1 MLETETYINR
11 KFFQNQINMENDV
24 LKAIKERR
32 SIRRFKADQ
41 ITDEEL
47 KTVLEAG
54 TWAATGHGTQKPF
67 IVAVQNTET
76 CAQLR
81 RMNAEVMGVESDPY
95 YGAPTI
101 VIVLAPC
108 DEVNSVKDGSLILG
122 NMMLAAH
129 SIGLG
134 SCWINRVDKMVD
146 YDEVKELMKSWHL
159 PEGLTGVGSL
169 ALGYPDGEPHAAK
182 PRKDDYARV
191 IK

>member
-1 MLETETYINR
+1 
-11 KFFQNQINMENDV
+11 MENEV

-54 TWAATGHGTQKPF
+54 TWAATGHGTQEPF
-67 IVAVQNTET
+67 IIAVQNPEI

-81 RMNAEVMGVESDPY
+81 KMNAEIMGVESDPY

-101 VIVLAPC
+101 VIVLAP
-108 DEVNSVKDGSLILG
+108 ESNVNGVKDGSLILG

-129 SIGLG
+129 SIGLA
-134 SCWINRVDKMVD
+134 SCWINREDRS
-146 YDEVKELMKSWHL
+146 EEHTSELQSLKRISVVAVSLDRKSTRLNSSH
-159 PEGLTGVGSL
+159 
-169 ALGYPDGEPHAAK
+169 
-182 PRKDDYARV
+182 
-191 IK
+191 

>member
-1 MLETETYINR
+1 
-11 KFFQNQINMENDV
+11 MENDV

-129 SIGLG
+129 SIGLA
-134 SCWINRVDKMVD
+134 SCWINREDAMFASEEGK
-146 YDEVKELMKSWHL
+146 KLMKEWNL
-159 PEGLTGVGSL
+159 PEGLMGIGAL
-169 ALGYPDGEPHAAK
+169 ALGYASATLTP
-182 PRKDDYARV
+182 
-191 IK
+191 

>member
-1 MLETETYINR
+1 
-11 KFFQNQINMENDV
+11 MENDV

-32 SIRRFKADQ
+32 SIRRFKTDQ

-129 SIGLG
+129 SIGLA
-134 SCWINRVDKMVD
+134 SCWINREDAMFAS
-146 YDEVKELMKSWHL
+146 E
-159 PEGLTGVGSL
+159 EGKNS
-169 ALGYPDGEPHAAK
+169 
-182 PRKDDYARV
+182 
-191 IK
+191 

>member
-1 MLETETYINR
+1 
-11 KFFQNQINMENDV
+11 MENEV

-54 TWAATGHGTQKPF
+54 TWAATGHGTQEPF
-67 IVAVQNTET
+67 IIAVQNPEI

-81 RMNAEVMGVESDPY
+81 KMNAEIMGVESDPY

-101 VIVLAPC
+101 VIVLAP
-108 DEVNSVKDGSLILG
+108 ESNVNGV
-122 NMMLAAH
+122 
-129 SIGLG
+129 
-134 SCWINRVDKMVD
+134 INREDGMFASEEGK
-146 YDEVKELMKSWHL
+146 KLMKDWNL
-159 PEGLTGVGSL
+159 PEGLMGVGAL
-169 ALGYPDGEPHAAK
+169 ALGYASSHPHTVK
-182 PRKDDYARV
+182 PRKEDYYRI

>member
-1 MLETETYINR
+1 
-11 KFFQNQINMENDV
+11 MENDV

-47 KTVLEAG
+47 KIVLEAG

-81 RMNAEVMGVESDPY
+81 RMNAEVMGVGSDPY

-129 SIGLG
+129 G
-134 SCWINRVDKMVD
+134 
-146 YDEVKELMKSWHL
+146 
-159 PEGLTGVGSL
+159 GV
-169 ALGYPDGEPHAAK
+169 
-182 PRKDDYARV
+182 
-191 IK
+191 I

>member
-1 MLETETYINR
+1 
-11 KFFQNQINMENDV
+11 MENEV

-54 TWAATGHGTQKPF
+54 TWAATGHGTQEPF
-67 IVAVQNTET
+67 IIAVQNPEI

-81 RMNAEVMGVESDPY
+81 KMNAEIMGVESDPY

-101 VIVLAPC
+101 VIVLAP
-108 DEVNSVKDGSLILG
+108 ESNVNGVKDGSLILG

-129 SIGLG
+129 SIGLTTRMPTL
-134 SCWINRVDKMVD
+134 NRKISSTYSISIPVRRSMPSVMQSA
-146 YDEVKELMKSWHL
+146 VSQAGCSRKSKSRSKSTI
-159 PEGLTGVGSL
+159 EAS
-169 ALGYPDGEPHAAK
+169 
-182 PRKDDYARV
+182 R
-191 IK
+191 

>member
-1 MLETETYINR
+1 
-11 KFFQNQINMENDV
+11 MENDV

-101 VIVLAPC
+101 VIAASNRNPPSNRKEITL
-108 DEVNSVKDGSLILG
+108 SIYIIFSL
-122 NMMLAAH
+122 
-129 SIGLG
+129 
-134 SCWINRVDKMVD
+134 
-146 YDEVKELMKSWHL
+146 
-159 PEGLTGVGSL
+159 
-169 ALGYPDGEPHAAK
+169 
-182 PRKDDYARV
+182 
-191 IK
+191 